1 MKRFF
6 ILLLICP
13 VLLFTGAEQLA
24 AQGFTDILGNNGR
37 IGVGFVATHLDGLN
51 ESTSAGP
58 GGELFYSFDLNDNIF
73 VAAGLGFYTVNDEL
87 LKATALRQTLFPSVD
102 LKIGYA
108 FLGTAGFSPYI
119 YGGLH
124 AFGTKQTIIAI
135 DNTQD
140 LGFDGSI
147 FAGGGLQLAIS
158 DNLNFFL
165 NGDYRYVATSTAAVK
180 PKYWTAHA
188 GISYSLSPR
197 KRTREEIEFPVDD
210 NELALE
216 ELFQSGG
223 TTSDSNARSS
233 STGDAA
239 LDALFNTAGKPA
251 DDGSVATSDQVALD
265 ELFGGQTAESG
276 GQEDDADAISM
287 LFEGEESAAGNGAY
301 DNTEVGQLM
310 ARVQSLKDEIAVR
323 DREIDDLKDKVQR
336 NEMAIAQFS
345 RGVAGQYAGIDG
357 AFGEVTAGNYTQLYQ
372 NALQKHYNRQ
382 YSEAIREFTMLLNAM
397 PEHKLASNC
406 QYWIG
411 ESYNAMGDY
420 RNAIDAFTAVLDFGS
435 SYKYDD
441 ALIMNGLIY
450 MKLGNKSS
458 ARENFQQLVS
468 KYPDSE
474 YAPKAMRYLGRL

>member
-1 MKRFF
+1 MS
-6 ILLLICP
+6 LLICP
-13 VLLFTGAEQLA
+13 VLLCMFAARLP

-37 IGVGFVATHLDGLN
+37 IGVGFVATHYDGWSP
-51 ESTSAGP
+51 STSAGP

-73 VAAGLGFYTVNDEL
+73 VAAGVGFYTVYDDL
-87 LKATALRQTLFPSVD
+87 LKATAWKQTLFPSVD
-102 LKIGYA
+102 LKVGYA
-108 FLGTAGFSPYI
+108 FLGTAGFSPYV
-119 YGGLH
+119 YGGLQ
-124 AFGTKQTIIAI
+124 AFGRKFTTIVT

-140 LGFDGSI
+140 LGFDGSL
-147 FAGGGLQLAIS
+147 FAGAGIQLNLS

-165 NGDYRYVATSTAAVK
+165 NGDYRYVATATAAVK
-180 PKYWTAHA
+180 PKYWSAHA

-197 KRTREEIEFPVDD
+197 TRTREEIEFPVDD

-216 ELFQSGG
+216 DLFRSGG
-223 TTSDSNARSS
+223 VSGEGDNAASS

-239 LDALFNTAGKPA
+239 LDALFNTADVQNA
-251 DDGSVATSDQVALD
+251 DAGNSTADQVALD
-265 ELFGGQTAESG
+265 ELFGDDTTNSGSES
-276 GQEDDADAISM
+276 DNADAISM
-287 LFEGEESAAGNGAY
+287 LFNGEESGA
-301 DNTEVGQLM
+301 DNTVSNNSEVGQLM
-310 ARVQSLKDEIAVR
+310 DRVQSLKNEIAVR
-323 DREIDDLKDKVQR
+323 DQEIDDLKEQVQR
-336 NEMAIAQFS
+336 NEKAIAQFS

-357 AFGEVTAGNYTQLYQ
+357 AFSSINASNFKQLYQ

-382 YSEAIREFTMLLNAM
+382 YEEAIREFSLLLKAM
-397 PEHKLASNC
+397 PQHTLASNC

-420 RNAIDAFTAVLDFGS
+420 RDAIDAFSAVLNYGS